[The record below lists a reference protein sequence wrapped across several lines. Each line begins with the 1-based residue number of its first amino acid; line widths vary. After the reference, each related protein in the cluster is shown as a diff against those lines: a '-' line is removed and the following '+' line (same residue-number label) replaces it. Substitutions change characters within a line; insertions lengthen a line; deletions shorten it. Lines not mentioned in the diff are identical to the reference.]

1 MSYYAR
7 MKAVER
13 KAVKGKLFFQGRTEA
28 YKQVFTMMYGREPTS
43 AELAEEMQ
51 KNRKE
56 PTRGEL
62 SEIAMEVERI
72 VYTDD
77 Y

>member
-13 KAVKGKLFFQGRTEA
+13 KAAKGKLAFQGRTEA
-28 YKQVFTMMYGREPTS
+28 FKQVFTMVYGREPTP
-43 AELAEEMQ
+43 EEV
-51 KNRKE
+51 KPVDSEE

-62 SEIAMEVERI
+62 SEIAAEVERM
-72 VYTDD
+72 VYEH
-77 Y
+77 